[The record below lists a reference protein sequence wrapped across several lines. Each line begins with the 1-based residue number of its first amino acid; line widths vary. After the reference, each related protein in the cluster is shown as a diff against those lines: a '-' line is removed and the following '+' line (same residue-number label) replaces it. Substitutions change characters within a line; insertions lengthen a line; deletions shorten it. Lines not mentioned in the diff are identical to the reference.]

1 MEKPLADLK
10 LKEVLFMK
18 KYLNV
23 PAVILILVLTM
34 TGCNKNIEKPVDSD
48 EISDVDND
56 LKKVVCGVQNLPER
70 AEYFTEIT
78 SYTGDLDAD
87 GIDEV
92 ITLSTSAERNGKGE
106 FIWNDGQEWLLS
118 VRDKED
124 GNYILLNDFIQAG
137 NVYFEVSDYY
147 MKDGVVPKISVVEST
162 GAGFSVI
169 NYTFSKE
176 DFGYIRDVIFDTKT
190 LTEGGINRRFSS
202 FPDINK

>member
-1 MEKPLADLK
+1 MGKPLADLK
-10 LKEVLFMK
+10 LKEVFFMK
-18 KYLNV
+18 KCLSV
-23 PAVILILVLTM
+23 AAVILILVLTVV
-34 TGCNKNIEKPVDSD
+34 GCNKNIEKPIESV
-48 EISDVDND
+48 ETGETDNA
-56 LKKVVCGVQNLPER
+56 LKKVVCKVQNLPDQ
-70 AEYFTEIT
+70 AEYFSEIT

-87 GIDEV
+87 GADEV

-118 VRDKED
+118 VSDKED
-124 GNYILLNDFIQAG
+124 GNYILLDDFIQAG

-147 MKDGVVPKISVVEST
+147 MKDGVIPKISVVEST

-176 DFGYIRDVIFDTKT
+176 DSGYVQEVIFDTKT